1 MPEVITKYGKGL
13 ALTLLITWVALQI
26 GSAAPLLGSAAAA
39 IALGIL
45 VRAVIGSRPS
55 IAPGASFA
63 AKRLLRVAVIL
74 LGASL
79 RLDQL
84 WSMGIGTFAI
94 IVGVVALSLIIITW
108 FGRRMQLSAHLS
120 TLIAVGTAI
129 CGASAIAAASPIIQA
144 DEDETTYAVS
154 TIFAF
159 NVVALFTFPA
169 LGHLFGLSDTI
180 FGVWAGTAI
189 HDTSSVVAAAYTYS
203 HDAGT
208 FATVVKLARTTL
220 IIPVLLILSALWGLS
235 RAATQGAG
243 KGGAAWRKAF
253 PWFILGFVGLAGLR
267 TVGLLPEEA
276 AESLTA
282 AAKLLIVVA
291 LAGVGLGADLRKI
304 RSTGLK
310 PLFLGLFASVFVAAV
325 SLALALRYVA

>member
-1 MPEVITKYGKGL
+1 MPEFIQRHWKGL
-13 ALTLLITWVALQI
+13 TLTLAVTLVALQI
-26 GSAAPLLGSAAAA
+26 GKVAPLLGSAAAA

-45 VRAVIGSRPS
+45 VRTFIGSRAD
-55 IAPGASFA
+55 ITPGASFA

-79 RLDQL
+79 SLEQL

-94 IVGVVALSLIIITW
+94 IVVVVTLALLIITW
-108 FGRRMQLSAHLS
+108 FGRRMHLSAHLS

-129 CGASAIAAASPIIQA
+129 CGASAIAAASPIIKA
-144 DEDETTYAVS
+144 EEDETTYAVS

-159 NVVALFTFPA
+159 NVLALFTFPA
-169 LGHLFGLSDTI
+169 LGHMLGLSPEI

-203 HDAGT
+203 HEAGT

-220 IIPVLLILSALWGLS
+220 IIPVLVILSALWGLRQS
-235 RAATQGAG
+235 AAHAG
-243 KGGAAWRKAF
+243 EKSTPKWTKAF
-253 PWFILGFVGLAGLR
+253 PWFILGFVGLAALR
-267 TVGLLPEEA
+267 TLGILPEGA
-276 AESLTA
+276 AATLTA
-282 AAKLLIVVA
+282 AAKFLIVVA
-291 LAGVGLGADLRKI
+291 LAGVGLGADLRRI

-310 PLFLGLFASVFVAAV
+310 PLILGLVASVFVAAV